1 MFFKKI
7 KYKKKYKLIYNEGYY
22 ILIKN
27 NKQIFNSISFISMYD
42 YIKEKKIDFCS
53 VYLLPMSLYDF
64 FRDWASFDDDRIGGT
79 RI

>member
-1 MFFKKI
+1 MLFKKF
-7 KYKKKYKLIYNEGYY
+7 KSKKKYKLLYNEGYY
-22 ILIKN
+22 ILMKN
-27 NKQIFNSISFISMYD
+27 NKQIFKSISFISMYD
-42 YIKEKKIDFCS
+42 YIKDKKIKFDN